1 MKSIHAR
8 AGLVGMGMAAGFVA
22 ALLVAYPR
30 GGESQTGYPPQ
41 AGYQTQPQ
49 AQAYA
54 QQDIGRELGQ
64 INQKLDS
71 LLQGNRRIVELLN
84 RTWENTRSSRR

>member
-1 MKSIHAR
+1 MKIVHAR
-8 AGLVGMGMAAGFVA
+8 AGLVGMGMAVGFAA
-22 ALLVAYPR
+22 ALLVVYPR
-30 GGESQTGYPPQ
+30 GGESQTGYP
-41 AGYQTQPQ
+41 PQ

-64 INQKLDS
+64 INQKLDA
-71 LLQGNRRIVELLN
+71 LLQGNRRITELLN

>member
-1 MKSIHAR
+1 MKIIHAR
-8 AGLVGMGMAAGFVA
+8 AGLVGMGMAAGFAA

-30 GGESQTGYPPQ
+30 GGQSQTGYSS
-41 AGYQTQPQ
+41 Q

-64 INQKLDS
+64 INQKLDA
-71 LLQGNRRIVELLN
+71 LLQGNRRITELLN
-84 RTWENTRSSRR
+84 RTWENTRRSR

>member
-1 MKSIHAR
+1 MKRIHAR
-8 AGLVGMGMAAGFVA
+8 AGLVGMGMATGFAA

-30 GGESQTGYPPQ
+30 GGESQTGYPS
-41 AGYQTQPQ
+41 Q

-84 RTWENTRSSRR
+84 RTWENTRRTR

>member
-1 MKSIHAR
+1 MKRIHAR
-8 AGLVGMGMAAGFVA
+8 TGLVGMGMAAGFAA

-41 AGYQTQPQ
+41 A
-49 AQAYA
+49 YA

-64 INQKLDS
+64 INQKLDA
-71 LLQGNRRIVELLN
+71 LLQGNRRIMEMLN
-84 RTWENTRSSRR
+84 RTWENTRRSSR